1 MTTVALIPTFR
12 PDGTLFNILAEL
24 RRRGIDRVVVDDG
37 SGMEYRSLFRRATRD
52 AIVLSYGVNHGK
64 GHALKLGLC
73 YIQEHYPT
81 DTVVVTVDA
90 DGQHEAV
97 DTVRCAR
104 EASRNPHTM
113 VLGCRSFDDANV
125 PLRSRL
131 GNKITRL
138 VYGFTSGTWVS
149 DTQTGL
155 RAFTVDLISLLAD
168 VSGERYEYEMNV
180 LLACPEHEVDIR
192 EVEIHTVYEAGNPTS
207 HFRPVRDSLRIYAG
221 ILKFAASSFASFVF
235 DFLLFGMLT
244 ALLSGHGVVGVL
256 MSNVLA
262 RCASA
267 TFNFALNSKMVFRSE
282 ESITK
287 TAPRYAALALCLL
300 AANTLGLAALTG
312 IFGVPALMGKLLVE
326 VTSFAVSWLLQNR
339 LVFRH
344 KRR

>member
-1 MTTVALIPTFR
+1 MTTVALIPTFK
-12 PDGTLFNILAEL
+12 PNGTLFNILEEL
-24 RRRGIDRVVVDDG
+24 RLRGIDRVVVDDG
-37 SGMEYRSLFRRATRD
+37 SGVEYRSLFRRATHD

-64 GHALKLGLC
+64 GHALKLGLR

-90 DGQHEAV
+90 DGQHEV
-97 DTVRCAR
+97 DDTVRCAR

-113 VLGCRSFDDANV
+113 VLGCRSFDDADV

-138 VYGFTSGTWVS
+138 VYGLTSGTWVT

-168 VSGERYEYEMNV
+168 VSDERYEYEMNV

-192 EVEIHTVYEAGNPTS
+192 EVEIHTVYEEGNPTS

-221 ILKFAASSFASFVF
+221 ILKFAAASFASFVF
-235 DFLLFGMLT
+235 DFLLFGMLA
-244 ALLSGHGVVGVL
+244 ALLGGLGVIGVL
-256 MSNVLA
+256 MANVLA
-262 RCASA
+262 RFASA
-267 TFNFALNSKMVFRSE
+267 TFNFALNSKVVFHSE
-282 ESITK
+282 EPFTK
-287 TAPRYAALALCLL
+287 TAPRYATLAVCLL
-300 AANTLGLAALTG
+300 AGNTLGLAVLTG
-312 IFGVPALMGKLLVE
+312 VVGMPALAAKLLVE
-326 VTSFAVSWLLQNR
+326 VTSFTVSWLLQNR
-339 LVFRH
+339 FVFQN